1 MRKTIIIIY
10 IFLSLIFVSILGN
23 LNMSYASEE
32 TPDSLLSKGDD
43 FISQGQSEGDKLM
56 PDSKLKEIISP
67 IANVFVTVA
76 TLIIVCTTLVMGIKY
91 VTSGPEQQATLK
103 KQLVGLAVSIVVIY
117 GSYGI
122 WLLAY
127 QIMSSF

>member
-1 MRKTIIIIY
+1 MRKTMIIIY
-10 IFLSLIFVSILGN
+10 FFLSIIVTSFCGYFN
-23 LNMSYASEE
+23 TSYASAE
-32 TPDSLLSKGDD
+32 TPDSLLSKGDA
-43 FISQGQSEGDKLM
+43 FISQGQAEGDKLM
-56 PDSKLKEIISP
+56 PDSKLNEIISP
-67 IANVFVTVA
+67 IASVFITIA
-76 TLIIVCTTLVMGIKY
+76 TLIIVCTTIIMGIKY

-122 WLLAY
+122 WLMAY

>member
-1 MRKTIIIIY
+1 MRKIVIILY
-10 IFLSLIFVSILGN
+10 IFLSIIMINFWGTVNPI
-23 LNMSYASEE
+23 YASAE

-43 FISQGQSEGDKLM
+43 FISQGQAEADKIM
-56 PDSKLKEIISP
+56 PDSKLNEIISP
-67 IANVFVTVA
+67 IANVFVSIA
-76 TLIIVCTTLVMGIKY
+76 TLIIVCTTIIMGIKY
-91 VTSGPEQQATLK
+91 VTSGPEQQANLK
-103 KQLVGLAVSIVVIY
+103 KQLVGLAVSTVVIY

>member
-1 MRKTIIIIY
+1 MRKTIMIIY
-10 IFLSLIFVSILGN
+10 IFVSIILVSVCGG
-23 LNMSYASEE
+23 LNVSYASSE
-32 TPDSLLSKGDD
+32 TPDSLLAKGDD

-67 IANVFVTVA
+67 IANVFVTIA

-122 WLLAY
+122 WLVSY

>member
-23 LNMSYASEE
+23 LNLSYASEE

>member
-10 IFLSLIFVSILGN
+10 IFLNIILVSFLGSF
-23 LNMSYASEE
+23 NMSYASAE
-32 TPDSLLSKGDD
+32 TPDSLLSKGDE
-43 FISQGQSEGDKLM
+43 FISQGQSEGDNLM
-56 PDSKLKEIISP
+56 PDSKLNEIISP
-67 IANVFVTVA
+67 IANVFVTIA

-91 VTSGPEQQATLK
+91 VTSGPEQQAALK

-127 QIMSSF
+127 KIMSSF

>member
-23 LNMSYASEE
+23 FNMSYASEE

-67 IANVFVTVA
+67 IANVFVTIA

>member
-10 IFLSLIFVSILGN
+10 IFLSIIFVSILGN
-23 LNMSYASEE
+23 FNMSCASAE

-67 IANVFVTVA
+67 IANVFVAIA

-127 QIMSSF
+127 QVMSSF